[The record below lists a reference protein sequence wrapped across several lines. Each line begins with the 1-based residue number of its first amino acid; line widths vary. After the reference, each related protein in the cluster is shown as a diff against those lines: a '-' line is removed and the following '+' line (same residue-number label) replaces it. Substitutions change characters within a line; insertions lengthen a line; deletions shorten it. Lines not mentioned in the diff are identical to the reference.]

1 MRTRGFPRRIIL
13 MVDLPLTKKLRQR
26 SVLLIVAFSVLGLII
41 TLFAQRFRN
50 NTISHPLVSSDA
62 PAVNSS
68 VIEVRRGSLKKTL
81 FLDGELRAVRSRT
94 IWGNSTEDLIKIV
107 YLPPEGIVVKAGDRL
122 VELDNTSVVTRIK
135 DIEGRI
141 VAAENEIV
149 RSRAQHEA
157 TLRDLEVELSK
168 LWLTLEQAKL
178 KSKVPPEI
186 QARREF
192 QEAQLALE
200 KAKTEY
206 ENHLKKIESKKKEQE
221 ADLEVKI
228 IDKNRLDD
236 QLKRANNDLEGL
248 IIKSPEEGMV
258 IYNDHWMERR
268 KLQVGDT
275 VWGGWPIVRLPD
287 LSAME
292 VLAQVNEVDG
302 PKLSIGGKAEIR
314 LDSYPDTVITGQIKE
329 ISQTAIKASWMAK
342 AKIFR
347 VTVSLDRTVTEIMK
361 PGMSAQVAVVL
372 SESRPQLLVP
382 RSAIR
387 FEGEQARVTRV
398 EGDRDARREIV
409 VTVISA
415 DALNYLIADN
425 STLKEGDKILA
436 NPNNQAK
443 SD

>member
-1 MRTRGFPRRIIL
+1 

-26 SVLLIVAFSVLGLII
+26 SVLLIVAFSVLGLLI

-62 PAVNSS
+62 LAGNSS
-68 VIEVRRGSLKKTL
+68 IIEVHRGSIKKTL

-94 IWGNSTEDLIKIV
+94 IWGSSTEDLIKIV

-149 RSRAQHEA
+149 RGRAQHEA

-314 LDSYPDTVITGQIKE
+314 LDSYPDTVIPGQIKE